1 MSGLLGSAH
10 VSGLLIGYAA
20 GVLTTLGCHLYLTRD
35 IRAVERWE
43 VNHRRRP

>member
-1 MSGLLGSAH
+1 MSGLLGSSYF
-10 VSGLLIGYAA
+10 SGLLIGYAA
-20 GVLTTLGCHLYLTRD
+20 GVWTALGCHLYLTRD